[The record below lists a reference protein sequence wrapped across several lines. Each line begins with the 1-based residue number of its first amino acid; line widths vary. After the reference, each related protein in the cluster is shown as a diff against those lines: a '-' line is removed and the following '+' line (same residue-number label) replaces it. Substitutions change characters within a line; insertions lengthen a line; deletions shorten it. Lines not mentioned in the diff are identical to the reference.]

1 MYLSFIALTNHS
13 LCRRSDSSGG
23 SRGPLPPYF
32 RPNWVCFETAP
43 PYLRIR
49 MTPPPPDALSR
60 HWIVWREI
68 ESEEKNKTGREGEG
82 KIRERHNHALS
93 LSPLNFSPSNL
104 SFHHSCYLPETSST
118 YQCTAENSDPNFHH
132 FGKLDLYPV
141 LFQIPDCS
149 EKWPFHQ
156 RERTS
161 YLVHGM
167 RFVEGLFYMRLQ
179 FRQRKRYFSYKILSL

>member
-32 RPNWVCFETAP
+32 RPNWVCFETALP
-43 PYLRIR
+43 LSQGPDD
-49 MTPPPPDALSR
+49 PPPDALSR

-68 ESEEKNKTGREGEG
+68 ESEEKNKSGREGEG

-104 SFHHSCYLPETSST
+104 SFHHPCYLPETSST
-118 YQCTAENSDPNFHH
+118 YQCTAENSYPNFHH

-141 LFQIPDCS
+141 SFQTQDCS

-161 YLVHGM
+161 YLVRGM

>member
-1 MYLSFIALTNHS
+1 MYLCFIALTNHS
-13 LCRRSDSSGG
+13 GDSSGG

-49 MTPPPPDALSR
+49 MTPPPPRWCSVPPLDS
-60 HWIVWREI
+60 VI
-68 ESEEKNKTGREGEG
+68 ESDEKNKSGREGEG

-104 SFHHSCYLPETSST
+104 SFHHPCYLPETSST
-118 YQCTAENSDPNFHH
+118 YQCTEENSYPNFHH

-161 YLVHGM
+161 YLVRGM